1 MVSGIYVCSIPSPVD
16 ATAAPVR
23 MAQIS
28 ISVCGSGAAHVR
40 SGRSY
45 PMSLTKSLAVV
56 PTGLT
61 LQDSMQRR
69 PQVLDI
75 AP

>member
-1 MVSGIYVCSIPSPVD
+1 
-16 ATAAPVR
+16 
-23 MAQIS
+23 
-28 ISVCGSGAAHVR
+28 
-40 SGRSY
+40 
-45 PMSLTKSLAVV
+45 MSLTKSLAVV